1 MQCKEIEVVLE
12 QEGWTPLPEGARAHV
27 ASCNSCQS
35 LVSDLT
41 SIVASAHLLPAEVEP
56 PARVWASLEAQLRSE
71 GIIKTPKIAQQDSW
85 WHGFSDLF
93 RARVMATAA
102 VGLLIIGAITL
113 QLQAPATRSTDS
125 TEARSVYDETSTA
138 LDQDEAHLPPAQLA
152 NPSMVE
158 ASLRQNLGIVDN
170 FIADCE
176 RRVKEQP
183 QDDLA
188 REYLSGAYQQKAEL
202 LSALMEPGG
211 SGN

>member
-1 MQCKEIEVVLE
+1 MQCKEVEVVLE
-12 QEGWTPLPEGARAHV
+12 QEGWTPLPEGARVHV
-27 ASCNSCQS
+27 AACNSCQS
-35 LVSDLT
+35 LVSDL
-41 SIVASAHLLPAEVEP
+41 SAIVASAHLLPAEVEP
-56 PARVWASLEAQLRSE
+56 PARVWTALRAQLQAE
-71 GIIKTPKIAQQDSW
+71 GIIKTGTAAERRPW

-93 RARVMATAA
+93 RARVLATAT
-102 VGLLIIGAITL
+102 VGLLIIGAIAL
-113 QLQAPATRSTDS
+113 QVQGPATRS
-125 TEARSVYDETSTA
+125 TEARSVYDDTSLA

-183 QDDLA
+183 GDDLA

>member
-1 MQCKEIEVVLE
+1 MQCKEVEVVLE
-12 QEGWTPLPEGARAHV
+12 QDGWTPLPEGARAHV
-27 ASCNSCQS
+27 AACNSCQS
-35 LVSDLT
+35 LVSDL
-41 SIVASAHLLPAEVEP
+41 SAIVASAHLLPAEVEP
-56 PARVWASLEAQLRSE
+56 PARVWLALQAQLQAE
-71 GIIKTPKIAQQDSW
+71 GIIKTRTAAERVSW
-85 WHGFSDLF
+85 WQGFSDLF
-93 RARVMATAA
+93 RARVLATAA
-102 VGLLIIGAITL
+102 VALLIVGAITL
-113 QLQAPATRSTDS
+113 QLQGPTAPTV
-125 TEARSVYDETSTA
+125 ARSVYEDTSTA

-202 LSALMEPGG
+202 LSALMETGG
-211 SGN
+211 NGN

>member
-1 MQCKEIEVVLE
+1 MQCKEVEVVLE
-12 QEGWTPLPEGARAHV
+12 QEGWTPLPEMARAHV
-27 ASCNSCQS
+27 ATCHSCQS
-35 LVSDLT
+35 LVSDLGT
-41 SIVASAHLLPAEVEP
+41 IVAAAHLLPAEVEP
-56 PARVWASLEAQLRSE
+56 PPRVWAAVRAQLQTE
-71 GIIKTPKIAQQDSW
+71 GIIKSPAVTEHGSW
-85 WHGFSDLF
+85 WRGFPDLF

-102 VGLLIIGAITL
+102 VGLLIIGAVVL
-113 QLQAPATRSTDS
+113 QTQGPATHP
-125 TEARSVYDETSTA
+125 TEARNVYADTATA

-152 NPSMVE
+152 GPSMVE

-176 RRVKEQP
+176 QRVKEQP

-202 LSALMEPGG
+202 LSALMERGG

>member
-1 MQCKEIEVVLE
+1 MAMQCKEVEVVLE

-27 ASCNSCQS
+27 AACNSCQS
-35 LVSDLT
+35 LVSDLST
-41 SIVASAHLLPAEVEP
+41 IVASAHLLPAEVEP
-56 PARVWASLEAQLRSE
+56 PARVWVSLRAQLQAE
-71 GIIKTPKIAQQDSW
+71 GIIKTHTAAEQSSW
-85 WHGFSDLF
+85 WHGFSDVF

-102 VGLLIIGAITL
+102 VGLLIIGAVVL
-113 QLQAPATRSTDS
+113 QVQGPATHP
-125 TEARSVYDETSTA
+125 TEARNVYDDTATA

-152 NPSMVE
+152 NRSMVE
-158 ASLRQNLGIVDN
+158 VSLRQNLGIVDN

>member
-1 MQCKEIEVVLE
+1 MQCKEVEVVLE
-12 QEGWTPLPEGARAHV
+12 QDGWTPLPEGARAHV
-27 ASCNSCQS
+27 AACNSCQS
-35 LVSDLT
+35 LVSDL
-41 SIVASAHLLPAEVEP
+41 SAIVASAHLLPAEVEP
-56 PARVWASLEAQLRSE
+56 PARVWVALQAQLQAE
-71 GIIKTPKIAQQDSW
+71 GIIKTHTAAERGSW
-85 WHGFSDLF
+85 WQGLSDLF
-93 RARVMATAA
+93 RARAMATAA
-102 VGLLIIGAITL
+102 VALLITGAIAL
-113 QLQAPATRSTDS
+113 QVQSPTAR
-125 TEARSVYDETSTA
+125 TEARSVYEDTSTA

-176 RRVKEQP
+176 QRVREQP

>member
-1 MQCKEIEVVLE
+1 MQCKEVEVVLE

-27 ASCNSCQS
+27 AACNSCQS
-35 LVSDLT
+35 LVSDLST
-41 SIVASAHLLPAEVEP
+41 IVASAHLLPAEVEP
-56 PARVWASLEAQLRSE
+56 PARVWVSLRAQLQAE
-71 GIIKTPKIAQQDSW
+71 GIIKTHTAAEHSSW
-85 WHGFSDLF
+85 WHGFPDLF

-102 VGLLIIGAITL
+102 VGLLIVGAIVL
-113 QLQAPATRSTDS
+113 QVRGPATHS
-125 TEARSVYDETSTA
+125 TEARNVYDDTAMA

-152 NPSMVE
+152 SRSMVE
-158 ASLRQNLGIVDN
+158 VSLRQNLGIVDN

-183 QDDLA
+183 EDDLA